1 MTGGKPEL
9 MDTEVL
15 LDLDVSEMCGGKPE
29 LMDNTDVLLDLDVLL
44 TTGGKPESI
53 ETEVGVDVTVVEML
67 SGPWPVVNFQELE
80 VVGVALTMG
89 PLSVM

>member
-1 MTGGKPEL
+1 MPGGKPESMETDMLLDVDVLERTGGKPESI
-9 MDTEVL
+9 D
-15 LDLDVSEMCGGKPE
+15 
-29 LMDNTDVLLDLDVLL
+29 TDVLLDLDVLL
-44 TTGGKPESI
+44 MTGGKPESI
-53 ETEVGVDVTVVEML
+53 ETEVGVDVTVVERL